1 VAVAGC
7 VSGAT
12 LVGIDAK
19 SVDDPRAEQGFP
31 VYRILF
37 GADILIVEDLINLET
52 LKPGRY
58 YFAFL
63 PLAFAAL
70 DGAPVR
76 AIAWTQKLGL

>member
-1 VAVAGC
+1 
-7 VSGAT
+7 
-12 LVGIDAK
+12 
-19 SVDDPRAEQGFP
+19 
-31 VYRILF
+31 
-37 GADILIVEDLINLET
+37 VEDLINLET